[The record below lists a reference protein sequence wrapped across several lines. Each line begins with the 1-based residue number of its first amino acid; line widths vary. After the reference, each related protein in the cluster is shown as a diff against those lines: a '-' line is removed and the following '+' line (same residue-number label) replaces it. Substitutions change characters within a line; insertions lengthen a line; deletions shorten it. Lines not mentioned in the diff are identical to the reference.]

1 MGSNL
6 VSPSGTTQ
14 SGRHTRLS
22 SRTARCTWRTSA
34 RTRSQTIIADQ
45 RTAVQSSL
53 PFTRRAQR
61 GSGQRR
67 PRESWWV
74 QGLVAWEG
82 EVGGRDRRRWGG
94 PSRRCGLVDRQA
106 GLRRCAATIII
117 TPQPGCVMRSWRRRA
132 RRRPGLA
139 EIRTRRFCIE
149 FCHFFGH
156 QYSQLSSYSLHIP
169 AAFVRSQRLLKGLR
183 PVGCSW
189 LVGPVV
195 SVFSHPV
202 VILYALL
209 CMPSACPS
217 FAVRHPSSV
226 VRCPPLSAMTRSL
239 CDRMRWVRG
248 EPLRVRLGVKFT
260 GHGRWAVIKASWS
273 P

>member
-6 VSPSGTTQ
+6 VSPSRTTQ

-22 SRTARCTWRTSA
+22 SRTARCTWRTGA
-34 RTRSQTIIADQ
+34 RTGSQTIIADQ

-67 PRESWWV
+67 PRESRWF

-94 PSRRCGLVDRQA
+94 PSRRCGLVVRQA
-106 GLRRCAATIII
+106 GLRRCAATIIVAAASAAASVTSGDLHQAI
-117 TPQPGCVMRSWRRRA
+117 LYR
-132 RRRPGLA
+132 GLSFFA
-139 EIRTRRFCIE
+139 TSTHS
-149 FCHFFGH
+149 CH
-156 QYSQLSSYSLHIP
+156 HIP
-169 AAFVRSQRLLKGLR
+169 YISRPHSYGPSDFSKVCDLR
-183 PVGCSW
+183 AVLGWWDPLYPF
-189 LVGPVV
+189 LVT
-195 SVFSHPV
+195 PV

-209 CMPSACPS
+209 CMQSACPS
-217 FAVRHPSSV
+217 CAVRHPSSV
-226 VRCPPLSAMTRSL
+226 VRCPPLSAMTLSL

-248 EPLRVRLGVKFT
+248 EPLRLLWGVKFT
-260 GHGRWAVIKASWS
+260 GHGRWAVIKASRS